1 MVFKKKYK
9 VQSNDKICTFHNVTA
24 QAKEALAESGIKNG
38 ILVVYSHHTTC
49 GVITQ
54 ECAFDMS
61 MTGLETLQQ
70 DLLEAFERIIPTQR
84 KEGMYLH
91 PGPKA
96 LKFAEEHGEDRRGC
110 HNTDAHLISSI
121 IGRSETIVVD
131 DGEMDL
137 GEYGFIYFIDFDKT
151 RARERT
157 VQIMIIGE

>member
-1 MVFKKKYK
+1 MVYREAIKL
-9 VQSNDKICTFHNVTA
+9 QSNHKTVTFHDVTA
-24 QAKEALAESGIKNG
+24 QTKEIAARSGIQNG
-38 ILVVYSHHTTC
+38 IVVVYSHHTTC
-49 GVITQ
+49 SVITQ

-70 DLLEAFERIIPTQR
+70 DLVEVFENIIPTQR

-96 LKFAEEHGEDRRGC
+96 LKFAEEHDEDARGC
-110 HNTDAHLISSI
+110 HNTDAHLRSSI
-121 IGRSETIVVD
+121 IGRNVTIVMA

-137 GEYGFIYFIDFDKT
+137 GEFGFIYFIDFDQT

-157 VQIMIIGE
+157 VQVMIIGE